1 MLCLTPGSL
10 LHVSRNFNLLPTTGT
25 QETVF
30 QVGQPRTR
38 LALTNV
44 CSLPQLP
51 ELMATAC
58 CVAVVDK
65 SVSRGFLLVWSLTL
79 PQVAA
84 HLGCDS
90 YGFNTFDPGG
100 QRLID
105 WLSLTQSLC

>member
-1 MLCLTPGSL
+1 MSKSAPVWPQAVLRRKRWTASLDGCETESRSYSRFPVLCLTPGSL

-30 QVGQPRTR
+30 QVGQLRTR
-38 LALTNV
+38 FALTNV

-65 SVSRGFLLVWSLTL
+65 SVSRGF
-79 PQVAA
+79 
-84 HLGCDS
+84 
-90 YGFNTFDPGG
+90 
-100 QRLID
+100 
-105 WLSLTQSLC
+105 